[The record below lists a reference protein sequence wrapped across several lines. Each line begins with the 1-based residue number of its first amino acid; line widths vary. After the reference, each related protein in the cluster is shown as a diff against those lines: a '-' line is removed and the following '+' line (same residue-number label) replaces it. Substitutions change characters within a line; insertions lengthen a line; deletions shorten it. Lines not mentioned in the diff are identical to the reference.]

1 MSAMF
6 EIIDASLRAF
16 VEVDEGSDFPI
27 QNLPYGIFS
36 TADGGVRAGVALG
49 AWVVDLHALDR
60 AGLLPVAPEP
70 ALFGRHSLN
79 AFAAAGRPTW
89 RAVRARLAAL
99 LSGSD
104 PRLRDD
110 AALRSRAL
118 VPMDA
123 CTLHLPFEIASY
135 TDFYSSEEHATNVG
149 KLFRDPANALTPNWK
164 HIPIG
169 YNGRA
174 SSVVLSG
181 QDFHRPMGQLPVA
194 GGPPEWG
201 PCRQLDF
208 ELETAFFVGTET
220 RLGTRLSPDQA
231 TDHIFGMVLMN
242 DWSARDIQRW
252 EYVPLG
258 PFQAK
263 AFATSISPWV
273 VTLDALAPFRVPA
286 PEQDP
291 APLSYLREGDRHAY
305 DIELTVELRPA
316 AGDGTIITRSNFRHL
331 YWTMA
336 QQLAHHTS
344 SGCNVRTGDLM
355 GSGTISGPS
364 RDALGC
370 LLEMTENGKRP
381 LSLPDGGTRAF
392 LQDGDEIVIRGQARR
407 GALRVGFGSV
417 RGRVLPALP

>member
-1 MSAMF
+1 MAGF
-6 EIIDASLRAF
+6 EIIDPSLRAF

-36 TADGGVRAGVALG
+36 GAGGGKRAGVALG
-49 AWVVDLHALDR
+49 AWIVDLLALEQ
-60 AGLLPVAPEP
+60 AGLLPVDPAL
-70 ALFGRHSLN
+70 ALFGHGSLN
-79 AFAAAGRPTW
+79 AFAAAGRPVW
-89 RAVRARLAAL
+89 RAVRARLAEL
-99 LSGSD
+99 LSGID

-110 AALRSRAL
+110 AALRARAL

-135 TDFYSSEEHATNVG
+135 TDFYSSEDHATNVG

-164 HIPIG
+164 HMPIG

-174 SSVVLSG
+174 SSVIVSG
-181 QDFHRPMGQLPVA
+181 RDFHRPMGQLPVA
-194 GGPPEWG
+194 GDAPEWG

-208 ELETAFFVGTET
+208 ELETAFFVGKESHLGE
-220 RLGTRLSPDQA
+220 RLAPDEA
-231 TDHIFGMVLMN
+231 PEYIFGMVLMN

-273 VTLDALAPFRVPA
+273 VTLDALEPFRAPA

-291 APLSYLREGDRHAY
+291 APLPYLRESDRHAY
-305 DIELTVELRPA
+305 DIELTVELRPQ
-316 AGDGTIITRSNFRHL
+316 GGEGMVVTRSNFRHL
-331 YWTMA
+331 YWTMG

-344 SGCNVRTGDLM
+344 SGCNVRPGDLM
-355 GSGTISGPS
+355 GSGTISGPT
-364 RDALGC
+364 RQAHGC
-370 LLEMTENGKRP
+370 LLEITENGKRP
-381 LSLPDGGTRAF
+381 LTLPDGSTRAF
-392 LQDGDEIVIRGQARR
+392 LEDGDEVVMRGHAKR
-407 GALRVGFGSV
+407 GALRIGFGCV
-417 RGRVLPALP
+417 LGRVLPPWP